1 VAKHRKARN
10 RSARETGAR
19 EGGPERAAG
28 NRVAGNGAAGNGA
41 AGNGAAGPGRAQ
53 QIGVASAIG
62 GLAGAALTAHRGRTA
77 IVTGVLAGAA
87 GLGAAEAVARAT
99 QRPGEIP
106 ALWSRIVM
114 SGALAAPLGW
124 AADRVGGTGGV
135 GGAGR
140 VGGTGGV
147 GGVGGVGP
155 VPVATA
161 AGAAAGALGLRPQ
174 KVVLGPAV
182 GVAVGLGLARLWR
195 AGQRGRVPGAVA
207 AATAVVGYR
216 TVSALVFRD
225 AQVSL
230 LAERVKPADVPF
242 VVPLASQTRYVG
254 TGYVRS
260 LAQVLGGTYTP
271 DVEDIGIVAALDEL
285 AGPSFDPAGTDPLVR
300 EFYEHTTRF
309 ALDIVPEWRLWVRP
323 GYLLYRT
330 LLARPLGQ
338 ANVPM
343 SQREAQR
350 GVRSRIDTITGIG
363 TSVVAVRGWIRSA
376 ADTGEP
382 IYVGIYTTYRHG
394 GRGYVSVGFPLP
406 QASFTATL
414 LPQARP
420 GGGLVLDSR
429 SELDQ
434 PGHYLTYID
443 AQTGELTT
451 AAVRGFAER
460 LDVYAEAGQ
469 LRAEHAFWV
478 FGLPFLVLHYRM
490 HRKPAR
496 SDG

>member
-1 VAKHRKARN
+1 VAKDREARD
-10 RSARETGAR
+10 RG
-19 EGGPERAAG
+19 
-28 NRVAGNGAAGNGA
+28 
-41 AGNGAAGPGRAQ
+41 AGPGRAQ
-53 QIGVASAIG
+53 QIGVAGAIG
-62 GLAGAALTAHRGRTA
+62 ALAGAALTAHRGRTA
-77 IVTGVLAGAA
+77 IAAGVLAGAA

-106 ALWSRIVM
+106 APWSRIVM

-124 AADRVGGTGGV
+124 AADRVGGAGRLDGV
-135 GGAGR
+135 GGL
-140 VGGTGGV
+140 
-147 GGVGGVGP
+147 GP

-174 KVVLGPAV
+174 KVALGPVV
-182 GVAVGLGLARLWR
+182 GAAIGLGLARLQR
-195 AGQRGRVPGAVA
+195 DGLQRGGSRGRVPGAIA
-207 AATAVVGYR
+207 AMAAVVGYR

-225 AQVSL
+225 PQLSL
-230 LAERVKPADVPF
+230 LAERVKPASVPF
-242 VVPLASQTRYVG
+242 VVPLASRGRYVG
-254 TGYVRS
+254 TGFVRS
-260 LAQVLGGTYTP
+260 LAEVLGGTYTA
-271 DVEDIGIVAALDEL
+271 DVADIGIVADLDEL

-350 GVRSRIDTITGIG
+350 GVRSRIDTITRIDAVTADAG
-363 TSVVAVRGWIRSA
+363 TAATGGPVEVRGWIRSA

-414 LPQARP
+414 LPQGRP

-469 LRAEHAFWV
+469 LLAEHAFWV
-478 FGLPFLVLHYRM
+478 FGFPFLVLHYRM
-490 HRKPAR
+490 HRKPPR
-496 SDG
+496 P